1 MYRSLE
7 SGGSA
12 TLSVTDKCQ
21 GPGGDKIT
29 VRLSTRHKRLK
40 SCCGA
45 GMPGCCGAGIVR
57 VGAASVRNLRPV
69 LKRRGAK
76 NIHEPVSITFAVIGH
91 ADAVTEHHFG
101 ALPSG
106 KYQH

>member
-1 MYRSLE
+1 MYCSLE

-12 TLSVTDKCQ
+12 TLSVTDECQ

-29 VRLSTRHKRLK
+29 VRLSTRHKRLN
-40 SCCGA
+40 S
-45 GMPGCCGAGIVR
+45 CCGAGIVR

-91 ADAVTEHHFG
+91 ADAVTEHHFA

-106 KYQH
+106 KYQHENDYP